1 MRPLLSLILATLAL
15 AVPALAQQ
23 PQGHGHGQG
32 HGSASHAIEMNQRW
46 TAPDVDVADWAR
58 RFENPERDVIA
69 NRDAI
74 VAAMRLS
81 HGEAVAD
88 IGAGT
93 GAYLAALSRAVG
105 PEGHVFAVDIS
116 APFAAHMAARAER
129 EQLQNVSVLIGRAD
143 NPTLPAGRV
152 DAVLTVNTF
161 HHFEAPQAMLRHIHR
176 ALRPGGQFV
185 VVDFDRASPGA
196 TGHQRQMARLDKA
209 GHVRLIEAHGFR
221 LVEDVAIPTLR
232 QNFML
237 RFERP

>member
-1 MRPLLSLILATLAL
+1 MPSLLRLILATLAL
-15 AVPALAQQ
+15 AAPVLAQQ
-23 PQGHGHGQG
+23 PHGHGHGQG

-46 TAPDVDVADWAR
+46 MASDVDVADWAR

-69 NRDAI
+69 NREAI
-74 VAAMRLS
+74 VAAMRLAP
-81 HGEAVAD
+81 GQAVAD

-93 GAYLAALSRAVG
+93 GAYLGALSRAVG

-116 APFAAHMAARAER
+116 APFATHMVARAGKEGL
-129 EQLQNVSVLIGRAD
+129 ENVSVLIGRAD
-143 NPTLPAGRV
+143 NPTLPAGTL

-161 HHFEAPQAMLRHIHR
+161 HHFEAPEAMLRHIHR

-196 TGHQRQMARLDKA
+196 TDHQRQMAPLDRA

-237 RFERP
+237 RFQKR